1 MVNGRRPPVTG
12 RPAARPHLLPH
23 IDCIGFGW
31 IFAYME
37 ASNPFA

>member
-1 MVNGRRPPVTG
+1 LVNGRRLAPSG
-12 RPAARPHLLPH
+12 EAAAGPHGLSD